1 MIKRS
6 TPSKGEIVA
15 TRQSAYWS
23 ASVARNLTPGRLTTI
38 LSNLDS
44 GDIYDAMA
52 LFDEMEEKDLHLGAV
67 TQTRTLA
74 AISQDRDIVPASGS
88 PADGQIADFVRE
100 RFESIPRRSALL
112 CGLMSAVTHGFAMAE
127 IIWDVSGGITDI
139 VDIKPRPQ
147 KFFTFNDMSNRGSLT
162 EFPRYLDPEVPG
174 GVKLPREKFIFHRH
188 YAGHGDCLRAGIYRG
203 ISWYYLFTNFTIK
216 DWLTFIDLYGIPL
229 RLGKFKK
236 TADDK
241 AREVLKDAVSNLGS
255 DAAAVISD
263 DTTIEFI
270 HSALSGNHTLFQ
282 SANEFFNRQK
292 SKRVLGQTL
301 TTEGGGSSGG
311 GGGGAYAL
319 GKVHDRVRGDI
330 VAFDCKSLDETLT
343 FDLVKPL
350 VDFNFGPQK
359 AYPKIVTRF
368 NRADETAV
376 KLEQVG
382 KLVELGAK
390 VPARVVAEITGVGL
404 TGDLDEPLRMN
415 GRIQ

>member
-23 ASVARNLTPGRLTTI
+23 ATVARNLTPGRLTTI

-44 GDIYDAMA
+44 GDISDAMA

-67 TQTRTLA
+67 TQTRALA

-88 PADGQIADFVRE
+88 AVDGQIADFVRE

-147 KFFTFNDMSNRGSLT
+147 KLFGFADMENAGSVL

-229 RLGKFKK
+229 RLGKFKN
-236 TADDK
+236 TADDS

-263 DTTIEFI
+263 DTTIELI

-282 SANEFFNRQK
+282 SANEFFNLQK

-301 TTEGGGSSGG
+301 TTEGGGSS

-343 FDLVKPL
+343 FDLVRPL

-359 AYPKIVTRF
+359 AYPKIATRF

-390 VPARVVAEITGVGL
+390 VPARVVSEITGVGL
-404 TGDLDEPLRMN
+404 IGDLDEPLEIR
-415 GRIQ
+415 RRA

>member
-6 TPSKGEIVA
+6 SPRKGEIVA

-38 LSNLDS
+38 LNNLDS
-44 GDIYDAMA
+44 GDIYEAME

-74 AISQDRDIVPASGS
+74 AVSQDRDVVPASGS
-88 PADGQIADFVRE
+88 VKDKAIAKFVRE

-139 VDIKPRPQ
+139 ADIKPRPQ
-147 KFFTFNDMSNRGSLT
+147 KYFGFYDMNNSGSLI
-162 EFPRYLDPEVPG
+162 EFPRYLDPDVPG
-174 GVKLPREKFIFHRH
+174 GVLLPREKFIFHRH
-188 YAGHGDCLRAGIYRG
+188 YAGQGDCLRAGLYRG

-229 RLGKFKK
+229 RLGRFKK

-241 AREVLKDAVSNLGS
+241 AREVLKDAVANLGS

-270 HSALSGNHTLFQ
+270 NSALSGDHTLFQ
-282 SANEFFNRQK
+282 SASEFFNRQK
-292 SKRVLGQTL
+292 SKRMLGQTL
-301 TTEGGGSSGG
+301 TTESGGSGG

-330 VAFDCKSLDETLT
+330 VAFDCKSLDETLN
-343 FDLVKPL
+343 FDLVRPL

-359 AYPKIVTRF
+359 VYPKIVTRF
-368 NRADETAV
+368 NRTEETAAR
-376 KLEQVG
+376 LEQVG

-404 TGDLDEPLRMN
+404 AGDPDEPLEIR
-415 GRIQ
+415 RRA

>member
-6 TPSKGEIVA
+6 SPRKGEIVA

-38 LSNLDS
+38 LGDLDS
-44 GDIYDAMA
+44 GDIYEAMA

-67 TQTRTLA
+67 TQTRVLA
-74 AISQDRDIVPASGS
+74 AVSQDREVVPASGS
-88 PADGQIADFVRE
+88 ARDRYIAAFVRE

-112 CGLMSAVTHGFAMAE
+112 CALMSAVTHGFAMAE
-127 IIWDVSGGITDI
+127 IIWDVSGGATDI
-139 VDIKPRPQ
+139 ADIKPRPQ
-147 KFFTFNDMSNRGSLT
+147 KLFGFIDMDNAGSLL
-162 EFPRYLDPEVPG
+162 EFPRYMDPEAPG

-188 YAGHGDCLRAGIYRG
+188 YAGHGDCLRAGLYRG
-203 ISWYYLFTNFTIK
+203 ISWYYLFTNFTVK

-229 RLGKFKK
+229 RLGRFKK
-236 TADDK
+236 TADDS

-255 DAAAVISD
+255 DAAAVISE

-270 HSALSGNHTLFQ
+270 HSALSGDHTLFQ
-282 SANEFFNRQK
+282 SATEFFNRQK

-301 TTEGGGSSGG
+301 TTESGASSGG
-311 GGGGAYAL
+311 GGSYAL

-330 VAFDCKSLDETLT
+330 VAFDCKSLDETLS
-343 FDLVKPL
+343 FDLVRPL

-368 NRADETAV
+368 NRTEETQAR
-376 KLEQVG
+376 LEQVG

-390 VPARVVAEITGVGL
+390 VPARVVSEITGVSL
-404 TGDLDEPLRMN
+404 IGDLDEPLEKNR
-415 GRIQ
+415 RIQ